1 MVVFPQCKRP
11 RACRPW
17 LGGSL
22 KGERAEIPL
31 PCVCSWPEGTCP
43 APYAAICTQHVSH
56 LELRAQLVQ
65 PNPRVTLSLYRSLIA
80 GNAPPPALRG
90 PGRIAGPPT
99 DLHCSSLA
107 VSCFFNFTSPS
118 GVVLS
123 PNYPEDYGNHLHCV
137 WLILARPESRIHLAF
152 NDIDVEPQFDFLVI
166 KDGATAEA
174 PVLGTFSGNQL
185 PSSITS
191 SGHVAR
197 LEFQTDHSTGKRGFN
212 ITFTSESALCPQIT
226 VPLKMSSGGESSC
239 GGCGWVGS
247 KGLAGL
253 WVPE

>member
-1 MVVFPQCKRP
+1 MCSHFFP
-11 RACRPW
+11 
-17 LGGSL
+17 SL
-22 KGERAEIPL
+22 FRLRKCSTCQPLVAQAE
-31 PCVCSWPEGTCP
+31 
-43 APYAAICTQHVSH
+43 Y
-56 LELRAQLVQ
+56 R
-65 PNPRVTLSLYRSLIA
+65 TL
-80 GNAPPPALRG
+80 
-90 PGRIAGPPT
+90 T
-99 DLHCSSLA
+99 DLHHSSLT

-212 ITFTSESALCPQIT
+212 ITFTSESPLGPSEHRPLGWSR
-226 VPLKMSSGGESSC
+226 VPLWRRVE
-239 GGCGWVGS
+239 VG
-247 KGLAGL
+247 GLAPRALPGYSAWAWCSGQVRKSRKL
-253 WVPE
+253 WLLARVLFPTMLLSFEHLFPISTTCDV

>member
-107 VSCFFNFTSPS
+107 VSCFFNSSPRSFLTAVSPKGHTSQPS
-118 GVVLS
+118 SVRHLDKVL
-123 PNYPEDYGNHLHCV
+123 
-137 WLILARPESRIHLAF
+137 IRI
-152 NDIDVEPQFDFLVI
+152 
-166 KDGATAEA
+166 GCA
-174 PVLGTFSGNQL
+174 PVPLGYEVKVC
-185 PSSITS
+185 PS
-191 SGHVAR
+191 
-197 LEFQTDHSTGKRGFN
+197 
-212 ITFTSESALCPQIT
+212 
-226 VPLKMSSGGESSC
+226 
-239 GGCGWVGS
+239 
-247 KGLAGL
+247 
-253 WVPE
+253 

>member
-1 MVVFPQCKRP
+1 MSAGCQRD
-11 RACRPW
+11 
-17 LGGSL
+17 LSL
-22 KGERAEIPL
+22 RHAQHG
-31 PCVCSWPEGTCP
+31 
-43 APYAAICTQHVSH
+43 TQHACH
-56 LELRAQLVQ
+56 LELGAQSVQ
-65 PNPRVTLSLYRSLIA
+65 PNCVTFLSIALYTREML
-80 GNAPPPALRG
+80 PLPALSG
-90 PGRIAGPPT
+90 PSRMLGAPT
-99 DLHCSSLA
+99 DLHCSSLS

-212 ITFTSESALCPQIT
+212 ITFTSESSS
-226 VPLKMSSGGESSC
+226 VPSWPSL
-239 GGCGWVGS
+239 
-247 KGLAGL
+247 
-253 WVPE
+253 